1 MGGARYAVLPCPP
14 ERPYGKPLIPKPNQA
29 ASRLGVWIS
38 SSRLSFAAFPTYYC
52 GKHFEK
58 PRIRTGG
65 AAILEDQCRK
75 GLWRLHLPRNCAH
88 VNSHLVALAI
98 VLGANTDCQPIL
110 TAKGV
115 ADYMCKYITKY
126 GAGQSVTS
134 RIAFLLDDIVSHVP
148 ESSMMTIASL
158 LTTAG
163 PLQSLKPP
171 KAHKLFKFT
180 ESTQALKARK
190 RTRGPNEITIQNKA
204 PWQCPGNTPSSKG
217 SGMAP
222 GPCLGAQ
229 RRKIRLFKTIDLG
242 EVIYK
247 ELATRL

>member
-1 MGGARYAVLPCPP
+1 MHGTRYYRAPP

-58 PRIRTGG
+58 PR
-65 AAILEDQCRK
+65 RK

-115 ADYMCKYITKY
+115 ADYMCKSITKY

-158 LTTAG
+158 LATAG

-171 KAHKLFKFT
+171 KAHTILKFT

-190 RTRGPNEITIQNKA
+190 RTRGPNEIMIQSNA
-204 PWQCPGNTPSSKG
+204 PRQCPGNTPSSKG

-229 RRKIRLFKTIDLG
+229 RRKIRLFKTINLG